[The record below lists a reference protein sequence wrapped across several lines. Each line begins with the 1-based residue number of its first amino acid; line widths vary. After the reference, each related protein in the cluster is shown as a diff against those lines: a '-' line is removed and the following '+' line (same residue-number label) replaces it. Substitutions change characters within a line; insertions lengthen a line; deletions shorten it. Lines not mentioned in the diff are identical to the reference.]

1 MNGGGEAGGGLPK
14 VKREFHI
21 NLDGQGGKKC
31 PIFWHN
37 VASSLL
43 PRSEGRR
50 KWCRQAREMRAWTAF
65 HNSALATWKSR
76 TDRFLKGQ
84 IRPNLKGIFV
94 DSSVNDLSKDLKIKG
109 GYQLTQISFIQFL
122 FPTVFLEKFQWEKK
136 KKKDMVKF
144 NDVDVKKWFLKYIF
158 NYANKRVKDHRFL
171 WTLSFQ
177 NTYLFCLKTMAH
189 FLSFSMDA

>member
-14 VKREFHI
+14 VKREFYI
-21 NLDGQGGKKC
+21 NLDGQGGKKW
-31 PIFWHN
+31 PIRFWHN

-50 KWCRQAREMRAWTAF
+50 KWCRQAREMRACTAF

-94 DSSVNDLSKDLKIKG
+94 DSGVNDLSRDLKIKG
-109 GYQLTQISFIQFL
+109 GYQLIQISSSFIQFL
-122 FPTVFLEKFQWEKK
+122 FPTVFLEKFQWGKK
-136 KKKDMVKF
+136 
-144 NDVDVKKWFLKYIF
+144 
-158 NYANKRVKDHRFL
+158 NKEHG
-171 WTLSFQ
+171 Q
-177 NTYLFCLKTMAH
+177 I
-189 FLSFSMDA
+189 